1 MLLNDGKGN
10 FTDATDAIAPALK
23 NIGMVTD
30 ALWIDINKDG
40 KNDLIVV
47 GEWMPIKV
55 FINQGKVLKDESS
68 KYINFP
74 SNGWWN
80 KIYAEDFDG
89 DGDTGPGNWQ
99 YRA

>member
-1 MLLNDGKGN
+1 MDLFVGGRVVPGKYPTSPESFLLLNDGKGN
-10 FTDATDAIAPALK
+10 FTDATDVIAPALK

-55 FINQGKVLKDESS
+55 FINQGKVLIGRNAAS
-68 KYINFP
+68 I
-74 SNGWWN
+74 
-80 KIYAEDFDG
+80 
-89 DGDTGPGNWQ
+89 
-99 YRA
+99 